1 MKRSMW
7 VLFCLVSSFL
17 LRPQLSSKPHAY
29 RYPCGEQKLYDQI
42 RKHKAVVLFLYNPSS
57 CKCIDHSNN
66 PLKRFKAVF
75 AQLSTSGYYPR
86 KAVLFM
92 QLDVTKPAGKTI
104 VQDNTISIDK
114 LPAVVLFK
122 DGVVVEDQHGT
133 VTLTGDPSREQ
144 LKRFIDSYITID
156 IAQYV
161 QEERAFK
168 RYQNIIRDRAHV
180 YYSPYFSKVANP
192 WNDYWGWPYYGMAQG
207 NYGGNIGVNF
217 FASNY

>member
-1 MKRSMW
+1 MKRYAL
-7 VLFCLVSSFL
+7 VLIALIGSLL

-29 RYPCGEQKLYDQI
+29 RYQCSEQRLYEQIRSHKAAVIFLYD
-42 RKHKAVVLFLYNPSS
+42 PSS
-57 CKCIDHSNN
+57 CRSIDHSNN
-66 PLKRFKAVF
+66 SGKKFKTVF
-75 AQLSTSGYYPR
+75 TQLASSGYYPR
-86 KAVLFM
+86 KAILFM
-92 QLDVTKPAGKTI
+92 QLDVTTTAGKTI
-104 VQDNTISIDK
+104 IQDNNIAVDK
-114 LPAVVLFK
+114 LPAIMLFK

-133 VTLTGDPSREQ
+133 VMLTGSPSREQ

-168 RYQNIIRDRAHV
+168 RYQDIIRDRAHV
-180 YYSPYFSKVANP
+180 YYTPYFSKVANP

>member
-1 MKRSMW
+1 MKRYGIMLS
-7 VLFCLVSSFL
+7 VLIGSLL

-29 RYPCGEQKLYDQI
+29 RYQFSEQKLYDQI
-42 RKHKAVVLFLYNPSS
+42 RKYKAVVIFLYNSSS
-57 CKCIDHSNN
+57 CNSIDHRDNVA
-66 PLKRFKAVF
+66 KKFKKVF
-75 AQLSTSGYYPR
+75 SQLSSSGYYPR

-92 QLDVTKPAGKTI
+92 QLDVTKSAGKVI
-104 VQDNTISIDK
+104 AHDNGIAIDK

-122 DGVVVEDQHGT
+122 DGVVVEDQHG
-133 VTLTGDPSREQ
+133 VVMLKGNPSREQ

-161 QEERAFK
+161 QEERVFK
-168 RYQNIIRDRAHV
+168 KYQDIIRDRAHV

>member
-1 MKRSMW
+1 MKRYAIVGVALIGS
-7 VLFCLVSSFL
+7 LL

-29 RYPCGEQKLYDQI
+29 RYQSSEQRLYEKIRDHKAAVVFLYD
-42 RKHKAVVLFLYNPSS
+42 PSS
-57 CKCIDHSNN
+57 CKSIDHSNN
-66 PLKRFKAVF
+66 PSKRFKAVF
-75 AQLSTSGYYPR
+75 TQLSTSGYYPR

-92 QLDVTKPAGKTI
+92 QLDVTKSAGKTI
-104 VQDNTISIDK
+104 IQDNNILTHK

-122 DGVVVEDQHGT
+122 DGVVVEDQHGI
-133 VTLTGDPSREQ
+133 VTLSGSSSREQ

-161 QEERAFK
+161 QEERVFK
-168 RYQNIIRDRAHV
+168 RYQDIIRDRAHV

-207 NYGGNIGVNF
+207 NYGGNIGLNF

>member
-1 MKRSMW
+1 MKRYA
-7 VLFCLVSSFL
+7 LVVIALIGSL
-17 LRPQLSSKPHAY
+17 ALRPQLSSKPHAY
-29 RYPCGEQKLYDQI
+29 RYQGSEQRVYEQIRNHKAAVIFLYDP
-42 RKHKAVVLFLYNPSS
+42 LS
-57 CKCIDHSNN
+57 CKCIDHSSN
-66 PLKRFKAVF
+66 LAKKFKTVF
-75 AQLSTSGYYPR
+75 TQLSTSGYYPR

-92 QLDVTKPAGKTI
+92 QLDVTKSAGKI
-104 VQDNTISIDK
+104 ILKDNNIATDK

-122 DGVVVEDQHGT
+122 DGVTVEDQHGT
-133 VTLTGDPSREQ
+133 VMLGNSPSREQ

-168 RYQNIIRDRAHV
+168 RYQDIIRDRAHV
-180 YYSPYFSKVANP
+180 YYTPYFSKVANP